1 MEEDSEE
8 EQKDDRTADMATTQ
22 ANQDHI
28 EERKVPTFGKALP
41 AVPVSRRLRV
51 CDDNGLA
58 EKYRS
63 MNPGHLQSYVIQSQ
77 CR

>member
-8 EQKDDRTADMATTQ
+8 EQKDDRMADMATTQ

-51 CDDNGLA
+51 
-58 EKYRS
+58 
-63 MNPGHLQSYVIQSQ
+63 
-77 CR
+77 